1 MNRRMRPHRI
11 VVIVIGW
18 AIIAATAIAQQPAV
32 PSRFDVV
39 SIKPNT
45 AVEAAGSFRSTP
57 AGRFEWINMTVGT
70 IISVAYQRF
79 AFDQTEVVGAPD
91 WADRERF
98 DVVVQTGNGPPPMD
112 ASGFPAVLTAM
123 LRNMLAER
131 FHLAAHFE
139 KRERPVYL
147 LQLARP
153 GGALG
158 KGLSP
163 VESRCG
169 AALADLNAGR
179 PSAVRQRRGPD
190 CSFGGPP
197 GQLQGNAVT
206 LEMLGRVLGAGT
218 LDRRVVDRTGVTG
231 SFDIDLRFRPDP
243 GARGGGPPGV
253 GSVDPDAPSI
263 FTAVEEQLGLKLVP
277 DRAPIDVLVIERLER
292 PTAD

>member
-1 MNRRMRPHRI
+1 M
-11 VVIVIGW
+11 VIGCGV
-18 AIIAATAIAQQPAV
+18 IAATAIAQQPAV

-39 SIKPNT
+39 SIKPNKS
-45 AVEAAGSFRSTP
+45 VDAAGSFRVTP
-57 AGRFEWINMTVGT
+57 AGRFEWTNMTVGT

-79 AFDQTEVVGAPD
+79 AFDQMEVVGAPD
-91 WADRERF
+91 WAERERF
-98 DVVVQTGNGPPPMD
+98 DVIVQTGSGPPPMD

-131 FHLAAHFE
+131 FQLTAHWE
-139 KRERPVYL
+139 KRDRPVYL

-163 VESRCG
+163 VEDRCG
-169 AALADLNAGR
+169 AALADLTAGR
-179 PSAVRQRRGPD
+179 PSTVRQRRGPD

-231 SFDIDLRFRPDP
+231 SFDIDLRFRPEP
-243 GARGGGPPGV
+243 GARAGGPPGV
-253 GSVDPDAPSI
+253 GPVDPDVPSI

-277 DRAPIDVLVIERLER
+277 DRAAVDVLVIDRLER